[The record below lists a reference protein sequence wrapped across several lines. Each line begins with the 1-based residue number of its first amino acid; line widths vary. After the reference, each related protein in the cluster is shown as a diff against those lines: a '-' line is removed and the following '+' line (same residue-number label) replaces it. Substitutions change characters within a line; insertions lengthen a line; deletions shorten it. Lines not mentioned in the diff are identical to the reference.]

1 MPNNNQ
7 QPTNPDSPL
16 FDRVATILEQARAN
30 VVQSVN
36 SEMVIAYW
44 LVGRE
49 IVEEEQQGEKRAG
62 YGKRLIEDLSDR
74 LTDRYGKG
82 FSTTNL
88 GYFRRFYITFHDRS
102 PAIRHSMGG
111 ELPESK
117 SYPAGSELAVPGKGR
132 PAGGDLPAKVHTANK
147 APLQEFHPDLS
158 WSHYRALMR
167 VENEHARSFYELE
180 TARNGW
186 TMRQLERQIH
196 SFYYERLLKSRDK
209 AGMLEL
215 ANQVGG
221 AEQPVDVIKDPYV
234 LEFTPPKD

>member
-30 VVQSVN
+30 VVRSVN

-88 GYFRRFYITFHDRS
+88 GYFRRFYITFHDRA
-102 PAIRHSMGG
+102 PAIHHSMGG

-117 SYPAGSELAVPGKGR
+117 SYPAGSESAVPEKGR
-132 PAGGDLPAKVHTANK
+132 SAGGDLPVKVHTADE
-147 APLQEFHPDLS
+147 ASLQEFHPDLG

-180 TARNGW
+180 AARNGW

-196 SFYYERLLKSRDK
+196 SFYY
-209 AGMLEL
+209 
-215 ANQVGG
+215 
-221 AEQPVDVIKDPYV
+221 
-234 LEFTPPKD
+234 